1 MGKGTDKPK
10 SLAKTSKKWPELG
23 NWELFAQRT
32 SWNSCVFLSPS
43 SHEFWCMIMEIYFLR
58 FFTLAPLTTISFF
71 CLTHSLLSVFLDVDE
86 FAVPGVLFDLRL
98 VTGVCSSEV
107 LFLLF
112 VISSSSSSLLSS
124 EKLSSSK
131 SLRTKLG
138 SDSSSSSSSSSSR
151 FCDDKGASGVSCD
164 VLWYELW

>member
-1 MGKGTDKPK
+1 MGKGTDKSK
-10 SLAKTSKKWPELG
+10 SLAKTSKKWPRARKLRAFCPRDQLEFKCFFEPFKSRVLMHDHG
-23 NWELFAQRT
+23 NLLLK
-32 SWNSCVFLSPS
+32 VFK
-43 SHEFWCMIMEIYFLR
+43 
-58 FFTLAPLTTISFF
+58 LAPLTTISFF
-71 CLTHSLLSVFLDVDE
+71 CLTHSLLPVFLDVDE
-86 FAVPGVLFDLRL
+86 FAVPAVPFDLLL
-98 VTGVCSSEV
+98 VTGVCSSGV

-138 SDSSSSSSSSSSR
+138 SDSSSSLSSSSR

-164 VLWYELW
+164 VLWYELR

>member
-1 MGKGTDKPK
+1 MDDH
-10 SLAKTSKKWPELG
+10 G
-23 NWELFAQRT
+23 NLLLK
-32 SWNSCVFLSPS
+32 V
-43 SHEFWCMIMEIYFLR
+43 
-58 FFTLAPLTTISFF
+58 FTLAPLTTISFF
-71 CLTHSLLSVFLDVDE
+71 CLTHSLLPVFLDVDE
-86 FAVPGVLFDLRL
+86 LAVPGAPFDLRL
-98 VTGVCSSEV
+98 VMGVCSSGV

-138 SDSSSSSSSSSSR
+138 SDSSSSSSSSSR

-164 VLWYELW
+164 VL

>member
-32 SWNSCVFLSPS
+32 SWNSCGFFEPFQSRVLI
-43 SHEFWCMIMEIYFLR
+43 HDHGNLLLKV
-58 FFTLAPLTTISFF
+58 FTLAPLTTISFF
-71 CLTHSLLSVFLDVDE
+71 CLTHSLLPVFLDVDE
-86 FAVPGVLFDLRL
+86 FAVPGVPFDLRL

-138 SDSSSSSSSSSSR
+138 SDSSSSSSSR

-164 VLWYELW
+164 VPWYELW

>member
-32 SWNSCVFLSPS
+32 SWNSCVFFEPFQSRVLI
-43 SHEFWCMIMEIYFLR
+43 HDHGNLLLKV
-58 FFTLAPLTTISFF
+58 FTLAPLTTISFF
-71 CLTHSLLSVFLDVDE
+71 CLTHSLLPVFLDVDE
-86 FAVPGVLFDLRL
+86 FAVPGVPFDLRL

-138 SDSSSSSSSSSSR
+138 SDSSSSSSSSSR